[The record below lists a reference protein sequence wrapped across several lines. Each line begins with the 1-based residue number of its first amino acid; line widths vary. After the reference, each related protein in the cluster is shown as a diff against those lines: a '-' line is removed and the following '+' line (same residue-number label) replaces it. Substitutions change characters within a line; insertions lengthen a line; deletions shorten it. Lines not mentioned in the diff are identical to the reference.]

1 MTTEFI
7 NDYLDEKMKEN
18 EEYIVCTFY
27 DLRVKHNVAESEVDK
42 FLELAKIKLENMN
55 YQVFFTGAEFTY
67 KFARRTVQDNGASI
81 KVV

>member
-1 MTTEFI
+1 MEFI
-7 NDYLDEKMKEN
+7 DSYLDEKIEED

-27 DLRVKHNVAESEVDK
+27 DLRVKHNVLEDDVDK

-55 YQVFFTGAEFTY
+55 YQVYFTGAKFTY
-67 KFARRTVQDNGASI
+67 KYAMRTVQDNGASI